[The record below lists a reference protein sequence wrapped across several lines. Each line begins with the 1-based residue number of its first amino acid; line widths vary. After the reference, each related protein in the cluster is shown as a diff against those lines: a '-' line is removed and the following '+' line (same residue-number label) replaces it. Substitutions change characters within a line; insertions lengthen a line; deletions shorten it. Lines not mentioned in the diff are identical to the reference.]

1 MANVLVEE
9 TSLSNIA
16 SAIRGKNGSTAVY
29 KPGEMAAAI
38 TNLPTGGGS
47 GSSETINFSTDISYL
62 FASAGGGALYE
73 AVKNKNLVFTNIC
86 YGRGVFYN
94 MSTNDTITP
103 FTIHLLQGMYGVQG
117 NVDFRNFYEGSS
129 VVSNIVIDPPIEGAA
144 GTEFQNFFTKSR
156 LKNIDLSCIDTN
168 HAIFGQFGARDLFS
182 ESGYLRSINF
192 TNSPQRY
199 FGGSNSVQYDGTFYH
214 CFDLDSIE
222 GLYTAIYTSFN
233 SGTFNNCSHL
243 AKLTF
248 KTASPT
254 NANNSY
260 YGSDIDLSTVGYYT
274 NVSEGYIKN
283 TALHYGNDPIIKKS
297 LVRQNAA
304 KEITNAT
311 TYAKLKNDPDAW
323 TTNVAYSRYNKT
335 SAKETLTSL
344 PYINETH
351 TIKFNGESGSATDGG
366 AIKNLT
372 SSEIAAA
379 TAKKWTV
386 AFA

>member
-16 SAIRGKNGSTAVY
+16 SAIRVKNGSTAVY

-38 TNLPTGGGS
+38 TNLPTGGGDT
-47 GSSETINFSTDISYL
+47 ETINFSTDISYL
-62 FASAGGGALYE
+62 FASNGGGALYE
-73 AVKNKNLVFTNIC
+73 AVKNKNLVFSNIH

-94 MSTNDTITP
+94 MPTNDTITP
-103 FTIHLLQGMYGVQG
+103 FTIHLLRGMYNTSG
-117 NVDFRNFYEGSS
+117 NVDFRYFYEGSS
-129 VVSNIVIDPPIEGAA
+129 VASNIVIDPPIEGAS
-144 GTEFQNFFTKSR
+144 GEEFKAFFAKSR

-168 HAIFGQFGARDLFS
+168 YSIFGQSGAMSLFS

-199 FGGSNSVQYDGTFYH
+199 FAGNSTQYESAFYH
-214 CFDLDSIE
+214 CFDLDSLE
-222 GLYTAIYTSFN
+222 DLYTTRQTDFFN
-233 SGTFNNCSHL
+233 AFNNCSHL

-248 KTASPT
+248 KTVST
-254 NANNSY
+254 SNAKNPY
-260 YGSDIDLSTVGYYT
+260 YSSDIDLSTVGYYT
-274 NVSEGYIKN
+274 NVSEGYISN
-283 TALHYGNDPIIKKS
+283 SALHYGKDPLFKKS
-297 LVRQNAA
+297 LVRQNAT

-344 PYINETH
+344 PYIKEAH
-351 TIKFNGESGSATDGG
+351 TIKFKGEAGSATDGG

-372 SSEIAAA
+372 SSEIAVA

>member
-16 SAIRGKNGSTAVY
+16 SAIRVKNGSTAVY

-38 TNLPTGGGS
+38 TNLPTGGGDT
-47 GSSETINFSTDISYL
+47 ETITFSEDISFL
-62 FASAGGGALYE
+62 FASNGGSALYE
-73 AVKNKNLVFTNIC
+73 AVKNKNLVFTNIR
-86 YGRGVFYN
+86 YGRGIFYN

-103 FTIHLLQGMYGVQG
+103 FTIHLLRGTYNAPG
-117 NVDFRNFYEGSS
+117 NVDFRGFYEGSS
-129 VVSNIVIDPPIEGAA
+129 VVSNIVIDPPIERPS

-168 HAIFGQFGARDLFS
+168 YAIFGQSCAMGLFS

-199 FGGSNSVQYDGTFYH
+199 FGGSNNIQYDGTFYH

-222 GLYTAIYTSFN
+222 DLYTTRQTVFTRP
-233 SGTFNNCSHL
+233 TFNNCSHL

-248 KTASPT
+248 KTVSTT
-254 NANNSY
+254 NAKNPY
-260 YGSDIDLSTVGYYT
+260 YSSDIDLSTVGYYT
-274 NVSEGYIKN
+274 NVSEGYKSDSLLNNNMRI
-283 TALHYGNDPIIKKS
+283 AKS
-297 LVRQNAA
+297 LVRQDAT
-304 KEITNAT
+304 KKITDAT

-344 PYINETH
+344 PYINEAH
-351 TIKFNGESGSATDGG
+351 TIKFKGEAGSATDGG

-372 SSEIAAA
+372 SSEIAVA

>member
-38 TNLPTGGGS
+38 TNLPTGGGDT
-47 GSSETINFSTDISYL
+47 ETITFSRNISFL
-62 FASAGGGALYE
+62 FASNGGSALYE
-73 AVKNKNLVFTNIC
+73 AVKNKNLVFSNIQF
-86 YGRGVFYN
+86 GRGVFYN

-103 FTIHLLQGMYGVQG
+103 FTIHLLEGVYSTSG
-117 NVDFRNFYEGSS
+117 NVDFYGFYEGSS
-129 VVSNIVIDPPIEGAA
+129 VVSNIVIDPPIEGAS
-144 GTEFQNFFTKSR
+144 TTREEFSGFFAKSR

-168 HAIFGQFGARDLFS
+168 YVIFNYFGAMGLFR

-199 FGGSNSVQYDGTFYH
+199 FGGNSILYQETFYH

-222 GLYTAIYTSFN
+222 GLYTTRQTTFSG
-233 SGTFNNCSHL
+233 GTFNNCSHL

-248 KTASPT
+248 KTASPS
-254 NANNSY
+254 NAKNPY
-260 YGSDIDLSTVGYYT
+260 YSSDIDLSTVGYYT
-274 NVSEGYIKN
+274 NVSEGYQSDSL
-283 TALHYGNDPIIKKS
+283 TNDNRRFAKS
-297 LVRQNAA
+297 LVRQDAT

-344 PYINETH
+344 PYINEAH
-351 TIKFNGESGSATDGG
+351 TIKFKGEAGSATDGG

>member
-38 TNLPTGGGS
+38 TNLPTGGGDT
-47 GSSETINFSTDISYL
+47 ETITFNTDISFL
-62 FASAGGGALYE
+62 FASDGGSALYE
-73 AVKNKNLVFTNIC
+73 AVKNKNLVFTNIR
-86 YGRGVFYN
+86 YGRGVFYG

-103 FTIHLLQGMYGVQG
+103 FTIHLLRGMYNTPG
-117 NVDFRNFYEGSS
+117 NVDFRGFYEGSS
-129 VVSNIVIDPPIEGAA
+129 VVSNIVIDPPIEGAS
-144 GTEFQNFFTKSR
+144 GVEFQNFFAKSR
-156 LKNIDLSCIDTN
+156 LKNIDFSCIDTN
-168 HAIFGQFGARDLFS
+168 YPIFGQSCAMGLFS

-192 TNSPQRY
+192 TNSPNKY
-199 FGGSNSVQYDGTFYH
+199 FAGNNIQYDGTFYH

-222 GLYTAIYTSFN
+222 DLYTTRQTIFSG
-233 SGTFNNCSHL
+233 GTFNNCSHL

-248 KTASPT
+248 KTVSTT
-254 NANNSY
+254 NTKNPY

-274 NVSEGYIKN
+274 NVSEGYISN
-283 TALHYGNDPIIKKS
+283 SALHYGNDPLFAKS

-351 TIKFNGESGSATDGG
+351 TIKFNGEAGSATDGG
-366 AIKNLT
+366 AIENLT
-372 SSEIAAA
+372 SSEIAVA

>member
-38 TNLPTGGGS
+38 TNLPTGGGDT
-47 GSSETINFSTDISYL
+47 ETITFSTDISYL
-62 FASAGGGALYE
+62 FASDGGSALYE
-73 AVKNKNLVFTNIC
+73 AVKNKNLVFTNIR

-94 MSTNDTITP
+94 MPTNDTITP
-103 FTIHLLQGMYGVQG
+103 FTIHLLRGMYNTPG

-129 VVSNIVIDPPIEGAA
+129 VVSNIVIDPPIG
-144 GTEFQNFFTKSR
+144 GTSNIEFQSFFAKSR

-168 HAIFGQFGARDLFS
+168 YPIFGQSCAMGLFS

-199 FGGSNSVQYDGTFYH
+199 FGGSNSTQYDGTFYH

-222 GLYTAIYTSFN
+222 DLYTTLQTTFSG
-233 SGTFNNCSHL
+233 GTFDNCSHL

-254 NANNSY
+254 NAKNPY

-274 NVSEGYIKN
+274 NVSEGYKSDP
-283 TALHYGNDPIIKKS
+283 ALHYGNDPRSIKS

-344 PYINETH
+344 PYINEAH
-351 TIKFNGESGSATDGG
+351 TIKFKGEAGSATDGG

>member
-38 TNLPTGGGS
+38 SNLPTGGGDT
-47 GSSETINFSTDISYL
+47 ETITFSGDISFL
-62 FASAGGGALYE
+62 FASDGGSALYE
-73 AVKNKNLVFTNIC
+73 AVKNKNLVFTNIR
-86 YGRGVFYN
+86 YGRSVFYG

-103 FTIHLLQGMYGVQG
+103 FTIHLLRGTYNAPG
-117 NVDFRNFYEGSS
+117 NVDFRGFYEGSN
-129 VVSNIVIDPPIEGAA
+129 VVSNIVIDPPIERPSGV
-144 GTEFQNFFTKSR
+144 EFQNFFAKSR

-168 HAIFGQFGARDLFS
+168 YPIFGQSCAMGLFS

-199 FGGSNSVQYDGTFYH
+199 FAGTSTQYDGTFYH

-222 GLYTAIYTSFN
+222 GLYTTLQTTFSG
-233 SGTFNNCSHL
+233 GTFNNCSHL

-248 KTASPT
+248 KTDSTT
-254 NANNSY
+254 NAKNPY
-260 YGSDIDLSTVGYYT
+260 YSSDIDLSTVGYYT
-274 NVSEGYIKN
+274 NVSEGYISN
-283 TALHYGNDPIIKKS
+283 SALHYGNDPLFAKS
-297 LVRQNAA
+297 LVRKNAA

-344 PYINETH
+344 PYIKDTC
-351 TIKFNGESGSATDGG
+351 TIKFKGEAGSATDGG

>member
-16 SAIRGKNGSTAVY
+16 SAIRVKNGSTAVY

-38 TNLPTGGGS
+38 TNLPAGGG
-47 GSSETINFSTDISYL
+47 SETINFSTDISYL
-62 FASAGGGALYE
+62 FATEGGSALYE

-86 YGRGVFYN
+86 YGRGIFYG

-103 FTIHLLQGMYGVQG
+103 FTIHLLRGMYNTSV
-117 NVDFRNFYEGSS
+117 NVDFSNFYEGSS
-129 VVSNIVIDPPIEGAA
+129 VVSNIVIDPPIEGYD
-144 GTEFQNFFTKSR
+144 GPEFQNFFTRSR

-168 HAIFGQFGARDLFS
+168 YPLFGGSGAMGLFS

-199 FGGSNSVQYDGTFYH
+199 FGGGYNIQYDAAFYH

-222 GLYTAIYTSFN
+222 DLYTNLDTTFN

-254 NANNSY
+254 NAKNAY
-260 YGSDIDLSTVGYYT
+260 YSSDIDLSTVGYYT
-274 NVSEGYIKN
+274 NVSEGYIEYH
-283 TALHYGNDPIIKKS
+283 TALHYGNDPIITKS

-335 SAKETLTSL
+335 SAKQTLTSL
-344 PYINETH
+344 PYIKETR
-351 TIKFNGESGSATDGG
+351 TIKFNGKAGSATDGG

>member
-16 SAIRGKNGSTAVY
+16 SAIRVKNGSTAVY

-38 TNLPTGGGS
+38 TNLPTGGGDT
-47 GSSETINFSTDISYL
+47 ETITFSADISYL
-62 FASAGGGALYE
+62 FASNGGGALYE
-73 AVKNKNLVFTNIC
+73 AVKNKNLVFTNIR

-94 MSTNDTITP
+94 MPTNDTITP
-103 FTIHLLQGMYGVQG
+103 FTIHLLNGVYHTSG
-117 NVDFRNFYEGSS
+117 NVDFRYFYEGSS
-129 VVSNIVIDPPIEGAA
+129 VASNIVIDPPIEGAS
-144 GTEFQNFFTKSR
+144 GEEFKAFFSGSR

-168 HAIFGQFGARDLFS
+168 YPIFGQSGAMSLFS

-199 FGGSNSVQYDGTFYH
+199 FGGSNNIQYQSTFYH

-222 GLYTAIYTSFN
+222 DLYTTRQTDFFN
-233 SGTFNNCSHL
+233 TFDNCSHL

-248 KTASPT
+248 KTVSTT
-254 NANNSY
+254 NAKNPY
-260 YGSDIDLSTVGYYT
+260 YGSDIDLSKVGYYT
-274 NVSEGYIKN
+274 NVSEGYIN
-283 TALHYGNDPIIKKS
+283 NSALHYGNDPLFKKS
-297 LVRQNAA
+297 LVRQNAT

-344 PYINETH
+344 PYISETH
-351 TIKFNGESGSATDGG
+351 TIKFNGEAGSATDGG

>member
-9 TSLSNIA
+9 SSLSNIA
-16 SAIRGKNGSTAVY
+16 SAIRVKNGSTAVY

-38 TNLPTGGGS
+38 TNLPTGGGDT
-47 GSSETINFSTDISYL
+47 ETITFSRDIGFL
-62 FASAGGGALYE
+62 FASNGGSALYE
-73 AVKNKNLVFTNIC
+73 AVKNKNLVFSNIQF
-86 YGRGVFYN
+86 GRGVFYD

-103 FTIHLLQGMYGVQG
+103 FTIHLLEGMYWVPG
-117 NVDFRNFYEGSS
+117 NVDFRGFYEGSS
-129 VVSNIVIDPPIEGAA
+129 VVSNIVIDPPIEGATPA
-144 GTEFQNFFTKSR
+144 REEFQSFFAKSR

-168 HAIFGQFGARDLFS
+168 YPIFGQTGAMDLFS

-192 TNSPQRY
+192 TNSPDRY
-199 FGGSNSVQYDGTFYH
+199 FAGNSIQYNGTFYH

-222 GLYTAIYTSFN
+222 DLYTTRQTSFIEA
-233 SGTFNNCSHL
+233 TFNNCSHL

-248 KTASPT
+248 KTASPS
-254 NANNSY
+254 NAKNPY
-260 YGSDIDLSTVGYYT
+260 YSSDIDLSTVGYYT
-274 NVSEGYIKN
+274 NVSEGYKRDSL
-283 TALHYGNDPIIKKS
+283 LHNNSQIAKS
-297 LVRQNAA
+297 LVRKNTT

-311 TYAKLKNDPDAW
+311 TYAELKNDPDAW

-344 PYINETH
+344 PYINEAH
-351 TIKFNGESGSATDGG
+351 TIKFNGEAGSATDGG

-386 AFA
+386 AFV

>member
-38 TNLPTGGGS
+38 TNLPTGGGDT
-47 GSSETINFSTDISYL
+47 ETITFNTDISYL
-62 FASAGGGALYE
+62 FASNGGGALYE
-73 AVKNKNLVFTNIC
+73 AVKNKNLVFTNIH
-86 YGRGVFYN
+86 YGRGVFYG

-103 FTIHLLQGMYGVQG
+103 FTIHLLRGMYNTPG

-129 VVSNIVIDPPIEGAA
+129 VVSNIVIDPPIERPSGV
-144 GTEFQNFFTKSR
+144 EFQNFFTKSR

-168 HAIFGQFGARDLFS
+168 YPIFGQSCAMGLFS

-199 FGGSNSVQYDGTFYH
+199 FGGSNNIEYDGTFYH

-222 GLYTAIYTSFN
+222 DLYTTLQTTFSG
-233 SGTFNNCSHL
+233 GTFNNCSHL

-248 KTASPT
+248 KTASTT
-254 NANNSY
+254 NTKNPY
-260 YGSDIDLSTVGYYT
+260 YSSDIDLSTVGYYT
-274 NVSEGYIKN
+274 NVSEGYISN
-283 TALHYGNDPIIKKS
+283 SALHYGNDPLFAKS
-297 LVRQNAA
+297 LVRKNAT

-344 PYINETH
+344 PYINEAH
-351 TIKFNGESGSATDGG
+351 TIKFKGEAGSATDGG

-372 SSEIAAA
+372 SSEIAVA

>member
-38 TNLPTGGGS
+38 TNLPTGGGDT
-47 GSSETINFSTDISYL
+47 ETITFNRDISFL
-62 FASAGGGALYE
+62 FASDGGSVLYE
-73 AVKNKNLVFTNIC
+73 AMKNKNLVFSNIQF
-86 YGRGVFYN
+86 GRSVFYG

-103 FTIHLLQGMYGVQG
+103 FVIHLLQGIYGTQG
-117 NVDFRNFYEGSS
+117 NVDFRYFYEGSS
-129 VVSNIVIDPPIEGAA
+129 IVSNIVIDPPIEGA
-144 GTEFQNFFTKSR
+144 TPTRDEFQGFFAKSR

-168 HAIFGQFGARDLFS
+168 YPIFGQGGAESLFS

-192 TNSPQRY
+192 TNSPNKYFAGNSIRY
-199 FGGSNSVQYDGTFYH
+199 NGTFYH

-222 GLYTAIYTSFN
+222 DLYTTRQTIFTRS
-233 SGTFNNCSHL
+233 TFDNCSHL

-248 KTASPT
+248 KTVST
-254 NANNSY
+254 SNAKNPY
-260 YGSDIDLSTVGYYT
+260 YSLDIDLSTVGYYT
-274 NVSEGYIKN
+274 NVSEGYKSDSLLYNNVQI
-283 TALHYGNDPIIKKS
+283 AKS
-297 LVRQNAA
+297 LVRQDAT
-304 KEITNAT
+304 KKITDAT
-311 TYAKLKNDPDAW
+311 TYAELKNDPDAW

-344 PYINETH
+344 PYISEAH
-351 TIKFNGESGSATDGG
+351 TIKFNGEAGSATDGG

-372 SSEIAAA
+372 SSEIAVA

>member
-16 SAIRGKNGSTAVY
+16 SAIRVKNGSTAVY

-38 TNLPTGGGS
+38 TNLPTGGGDT
-47 GSSETINFSTDISYL
+47 ETITFSEDISFL
-62 FASAGGGALYE
+62 FASNGGSALYE
-73 AVKNKNLVFTNIC
+73 AVKNKNLVFTNIR
-86 YGRGVFYN
+86 YGRGIFYN

-103 FTIHLLQGMYGVQG
+103 FTIHLLRGTYNAPG
-117 NVDFRNFYEGSS
+117 NVDFRGFYEGSS
-129 VVSNIVIDPPIEGAA
+129 VVSNIVIDPPIERPS

-168 HAIFGQFGARDLFS
+168 YAIFGQSCAMGLFS

-199 FGGSNSVQYDGTFYH
+199 FGGSNNIQYDGTFYH

-222 GLYTAIYTSFN
+222 DLYTTRQTVFTRP
-233 SGTFNNCSHL
+233 TFNNCSHL

-248 KTASPT
+248 KTVSTT
-254 NANNSY
+254 NAKNPY
-260 YGSDIDLSTVGYYT
+260 YSSDIDLSTVGYYT
-274 NVSEGYIKN
+274 NVSEGYKSDSLLNNNMRI
-283 TALHYGNDPIIKKS
+283 AKS
-297 LVRQNAA
+297 LVRQDAT
-304 KEITNAT
+304 KKITDAT

-344 PYINETH
+344 PYINEAH
-351 TIKFNGESGSATDGG
+351 TIKFNGEAGSATDGG

-372 SSEIAAA
+372 SSEIAVA

>member
-38 TNLPTGGGS
+38 TNLPTGGGDT
-47 GSSETINFSTDISYL
+47 ETITFSTDISFL
-62 FASAGGGALYE
+62 FASNGGSVLYE
-73 AVKNKNLVFTNIC
+73 AMKNKNLVFTNIR
-86 YGRGVFYN
+86 YGRSVFYG

-103 FTIHLLQGMYGVQG
+103 FTIHLLEGMYRVQG
-117 NVDFRNFYEGSS
+117 NVDFRGFYEGSS
-129 VVSNIVIDPPIEGAA
+129 IVSNIVIDPPIEGA
-144 GTEFQNFFTKSR
+144 TVSREEFQSFFAKSR
-156 LKNIDLSCIDTN
+156 LKNIDLSYIDTN
-168 HAIFGQFGARDLFS
+168 YPIFGQSGAKSLFS

-192 TNSPQRY
+192 TNSPNKY
-199 FGGSNSVQYDGTFYH
+199 FAGNSIQYWGTFYH

-222 GLYTAIYTSFN
+222 DLYTTKQTDFT

-254 NANNSY
+254 NAKNPY
-260 YGSDIDLSTVGYYT
+260 YSSDIDLSTVGYYT
-274 NVSEGYIKN
+274 NVSGGYKSDSLLNNNNQI
-283 TALHYGNDPIIKKS
+283 AKS
-297 LVRQNAA
+297 LVRQDAT
-304 KEITNAT
+304 KKITDAT

-344 PYINETH
+344 PYIGETH
-351 TIKFNGESGSATDGG
+351 TIKFKGEAGSATDGG

-372 SSEIAAA
+372 SSEIAVA

>member
-16 SAIRGKNGSTAVY
+16 SAIRVKNGSTAVY

-38 TNLPTGGGS
+38 TNLPTGGGDT
-47 GSSETINFSTDISYL
+47 ETINFSTDISYL
-62 FASAGGGALYE
+62 FASNGGGALYE
-73 AVKNKNLVFTNIC
+73 AVKNKNLVFTNIR

-103 FTIHLLQGMYGVQG
+103 FTIHLLRGTYNAPG
-117 NVDFRNFYEGSS
+117 NVDFRGFYEGSS
-129 VVSNIVIDPPIEGAA
+129 VVSNIVIDPPIEGAS
-144 GTEFQNFFTKSR
+144 GIEFQNFFAKSR

-168 HAIFGQFGARDLFS
+168 YPIFGQSCAMGLFS

-192 TNSPQRY
+192 TNSPNKY
-199 FGGSNSVQYDGTFYH
+199 FAGGNNIQYDGTFYH

-222 GLYTAIYTSFN
+222 DLYTTLQTTFSG
-233 SGTFNNCSHL
+233 GTFNNCSHL

-254 NANNSY
+254 NAKNPY

-274 NVSEGYIKN
+274 NVSEGYKSDSLLNNNMRI
-283 TALHYGNDPIIKKS
+283 AKS
-297 LVRQNAA
+297 LVRQDAT
-304 KEITNAT
+304 KKITDAT

-351 TIKFNGESGSATDGG
+351 TIKFNGEAGSATDGG

>member
-16 SAIRGKNGSTAVY
+16 SAIRVKNGSTAVY

-38 TNLPTGGGS
+38 TNLPTGGSS
-47 GSSETINFSTDISYL
+47 GDTETITFSTDISYL
-62 FASAGGGALYE
+62 FASDGGSALYE
-73 AVKNKNLVFTNIC
+73 AVKNKNLVFTNIR

-103 FTIHLLQGMYGVQG
+103 FTIHLLQGMYNTSG
-117 NVDFRNFYEGSS
+117 NVDFRFFYEGSS
-129 VVSNIVIDPPIEGAA
+129 VISNIVIDPPIEGAS
-144 GTEFQNFFTKSR
+144 GEEFQNFFAKSR

-168 HAIFGQFGARDLFS
+168 YPIFGQNGAMSLFS

-199 FGGSNSVQYDGTFYH
+199 FGGSNSTQYQSTFYH
-214 CFDLDSIE
+214 CFDLDSLE
-222 GLYTAIYTSFN
+222 DLYTTRQTNFFN
-233 SGTFNNCSHL
+233 AFDNCSHL

-248 KTASPT
+248 KTVST
-254 NANNSY
+254 SNAKNPY
-260 YGSDIDLSTVGYYT
+260 YSSDIDLSTVGYYT

-283 TALHYGNDPIIKKS
+283 SALHYGNNPLIAKS
-297 LVRQNAA
+297 LVRENAA

-344 PYINETH
+344 PYIGETH
-351 TIKFNGESGSATDGG
+351 TIKFNGEAGSATNGG

-372 SSEIAAA
+372 SSEIAIA

>member
-38 TNLPTGGGS
+38 TNLPTGGGNT
-47 GSSETINFSTDISYL
+47 ETITFSGDISFL
-62 FASAGGGALYE
+62 FASDGGGALYE
-73 AVKNKNLVFTNIC
+73 VVKNKNLVFTNIR

-103 FTIHLLQGMYGVQG
+103 FTIHLLQGTYRADG
-117 NVDFRNFYEGSS
+117 NVDFRGFYEGSS
-129 VVSNIVIDPPIEGAA
+129 VVSNIVIDPPIEAA
-144 GTEFQNFFTKSR
+144 FGNEFKGFFMGSH

-168 HAIFGQFGARDLFS
+168 YPIFGQSGATSLFS

-199 FGGSNSVQYDGTFYH
+199 FAGNSTQYQSTFYH
-214 CFDLDSIE
+214 CFDLDSLE
-222 GLYTAIYTSFN
+222 DLYTTRQTDFFN
-233 SGTFNNCSHL
+233 AFNNCSHL

-248 KTASPT
+248 KTVSPS
-254 NANNSY
+254 NAKYPY
-260 YGSDIDLSTVGYYT
+260 YSSDIDLSTVGYYT
-274 NVSEGYIKN
+274 NVSEGYISN
-283 TALHYGNDPIIKKS
+283 SALHYGNNPLFKKS
-297 LVRQNAA
+297 LVRQNATN
-304 KEITNAT
+304 EITNAT

-335 SAKETLTSL
+335 SANETLTSL
-344 PYINETH
+344 PYIKETH
-351 TIKFNGESGSATDGG
+351 TIKFNGGAGSATDGG

-372 SSEIAAA
+372 SSEIAEKKK
-379 TAKKWTV
+379 KKWTI

>member
-38 TNLPTGGGS
+38 TNLPTGGGDT
-47 GSSETINFSTDISYL
+47 ETITFNTDISYL
-62 FASAGGGALYE
+62 FASDGGGALYE
-73 AVKNKNLVFTNIC
+73 AVKNKNLVFTNIR
-86 YGRGVFYN
+86 YGRGVFYG
-94 MSTNDTITP
+94 MSTNDIITP
-103 FTIHLLQGMYGVQG
+103 FTIHLLRGMYNSPG
-117 NVDFRNFYEGSS
+117 NVDFRGFYEGSS
-129 VVSNIVIDPPIEGAA
+129 VVSNIVIDPPIGVAS
-144 GTEFQNFFTKSR
+144 GVEFQNFFAKSR

-168 HAIFGQFGARDLFS
+168 YPIFGQSCAMGLFS

-199 FGGSNSVQYDGTFYH
+199 FDGISTQYDGTFYH

-222 GLYTAIYTSFN
+222 GLYTTLQTTFLG
-233 SGTFNNCSHL
+233 GTFDNCSHL

-254 NANNSY
+254 NAKNPY
-260 YGSDIDLSTVGYYT
+260 YSSDIDLSTVGYYT
-274 NVSEGYIKN
+274 NVSEGYISDF
-283 TALHYGNDPIIKKS
+283 ALHYGNDPLFTKS
-297 LVRQNAA
+297 LVRKDAT

-311 TYAKLKNDPDAW
+311 TYAELKNDPDAW

-344 PYINETH
+344 PYIKETC
-351 TIKFNGESGSATDGG
+351 TIKFNGEAGSATDGG

-372 SSEIAAA
+372 SSEIAVA

-386 AFA
+386 AFV

>member
-16 SAIRGKNGSTAVY
+16 SAIRGKNGGTAVY

-38 TNLPTGGGS
+38 NNLPTGGGDT
-47 GSSETINFSTDISYL
+47 ETITFSEDISFL
-62 FASAGGGALYE
+62 FASNGGSALYE
-73 AVKNKNLVFTNIC
+73 AVKNKNLVFTNIR
-86 YGRGVFYN
+86 YGKGVFYN

-103 FTIHLLQGMYGVQG
+103 FVIHLLRGIYGVSG
-117 NVDFRNFYEGSS
+117 NVDFRGFYEGSS
-129 VVSNIVIDPPIEGAA
+129 VVSNIVIDPPIEGASYVNEDFRRFFA
-144 GTEFQNFFTKSR
+144 GSR

-168 HAIFGQFGARDLFS
+168 YTIFAQNGAVGLFS

-192 TNSPQRY
+192 TNSPHKY
-199 FGGSNSVQYDGTFYH
+199 FADNSIQYDSAFYH
-214 CFDLDSIE
+214 CFDLDSLE
-222 GLYTAIYTSFN
+222 DLYINRQTTFSG
-233 SGTFNNCSHL
+233 GTFNNCSHL

-248 KTASPT
+248 KAVSS
-254 NANNSY
+254 NAKNPY
-260 YGSDIDLSTVGYYT
+260 YSSDIDLSTVGYYT
-274 NVSEGYIKN
+274 NVSEGYESDSLLVN
-283 TALHYGNDPIIKKS
+283 RQFAKS
-297 LVRQNAA
+297 LVRQDAT
-304 KEITNAT
+304 KEITNTT

-344 PYINETH
+344 PYIDEAR
-351 TIKFNGESGSATDGG
+351 TIKFNGEAGSATDGG

-372 SSEIAAA
+372 STEIAAA

-386 AFA
+386 AFV

>member
-38 TNLPTGGGS
+38 TNLPTGGGDT
-47 GSSETINFSTDISYL
+47 ETITFSTDISYL
-62 FASAGGGALYE
+62 FASDGGSALYE
-73 AVKNKNLVFTNIC
+73 AVKNKNLVFTNIR
-86 YGRGVFYN
+86 YGRGVFYG

-103 FTIHLLQGMYGVQG
+103 FTIHLLRGMYNAPG
-117 NVDFRNFYEGSS
+117 NVDFRGFYEGSS
-129 VVSNIVIDPPIEGAA
+129 IVSNIVIDPPIEGTS
-144 GTEFQNFFTKSR
+144 GIEFQNFFTKSR

-168 HAIFGQFGARDLFS
+168 YPIFGQSCAMGLFS

-192 TNSPQRY
+192 TNSPNKY
-199 FGGSNSVQYDGTFYH
+199 FDGNSIQYDGTFYH

-222 GLYTAIYTSFN
+222 DLYTTRQTVFSG
-233 SGTFNNCSHL
+233 GTFNNCSHL

-254 NANNSY
+254 NAKNPY
-260 YGSDIDLSTVGYYT
+260 YSSDIDLSTVGYYT
-274 NVSEGYIKN
+274 NVSEGYIN
-283 TALHYGNDPIIKKS
+283 NFALHYGNDPLFRKS

-311 TYAKLKNDPDAW
+311 TYAELKNDPDAW

-344 PYINETH
+344 PYIKEAC
-351 TIKFNGESGSATDGG
+351 TIKFNGEAGSATDGG

-372 SSEIAAA
+372 SSEIAVA

>member
-38 TNLPTGGGS
+38 TNLPTGGGDT
-47 GSSETINFSTDISYL
+47 ETITFSTDISYL
-62 FASAGGGALYE
+62 FAGDGGGALYE
-73 AVKNKNLVFTNIC
+73 AVKNKNLVFTNVK
-86 YGRGVFYN
+86 YGRGVFQN
-94 MSTNDTITP
+94 MPTNDTITP
-103 FTIHLLQGMYGVQG
+103 FTIHLLQGKYSVSG
-117 NVDFRNFYEGSS
+117 NVDFSCFYEGSN
-129 VVSNIVIDPPIEGAA
+129 VISNIVIDPPIGGAS
-144 GTEFQNFFTKSR
+144 GEEFQNFFTRSR

-168 HAIFGQFGARDLFS
+168 YSIFSESGAVGLFS

-199 FGGSNSVQYDGTFYH
+199 FGGSNSTQYYGTFYH

-222 GLYTAIYTSFN
+222 DLYTAKQTIFSA
-233 SGTFNNCSHL
+233 GTFDNCSHL

-254 NANNSY
+254 NAKNPY
-260 YGSDIDLSTVGYYT
+260 YSSDIDLSTVGYYT
-274 NVSEGYIKN
+274 NVSEGYIGN
-283 TALHYGNDPIIKKS
+283 SALHYGNDPLFAKS
-297 LVRQNAA
+297 LVRKNAT

-344 PYINETH
+344 PYIKEAY
-351 TIKFNGESGSATDGG
+351 TIKFKGEAGSATDGG

-372 SSEIAAA
+372 SSEIAVA

>member
-38 TNLPTGGGS
+38 TNLPTGGGDT
-47 GSSETINFSTDISYL
+47 ETITFSTDISYL
-62 FASAGGGALYE
+62 FASNGGGALYE
-73 AVKNKNLVFTNIC
+73 AVKNKNLVFTNIH

-94 MSTNDTITP
+94 MPTNDTTTP
-103 FTIHLLQGMYGVQG
+103 FTIHLLNGVYHTSG
-117 NVDFRNFYEGSS
+117 NVDFRYFYEGSS
-129 VVSNIVIDPPIEGAA
+129 VASNIVIDPPIKGAS
-144 GTEFQNFFTKSR
+144 GEEFKAFFAKSR

-168 HAIFGQFGARDLFS
+168 YAIFGQSGAMSLFS

-199 FGGSNSVQYDGTFYH
+199 FGGSNSTQYESTFYY
-214 CFDLDSIE
+214 CFDLDSLE
-222 GLYTAIYTSFN
+222 DLYTTRQTDFFN
-233 SGTFNNCSHL
+233 AFNNCSHL

-248 KTASPT
+248 KTVST
-254 NANNSY
+254 SNAKNPY
-260 YGSDIDLSTVGYYT
+260 YSSDIDLSTVGYYT
-274 NVSEGYIKN
+274 NDSEGYISN
-283 TALHYGNDPIIKKS
+283 SALLYGNDPLIVKS
-297 LVRQNAA
+297 LVRQNAT

-344 PYINETH
+344 PYIKETH
-351 TIKFNGESGSATDGG
+351 TIKFKGEAGSATDGG

-372 SSEIAAA
+372 SSEIAVA

>member
-16 SAIRGKNGSTAVY
+16 SAIRVKNGSTAVY

-38 TNLPTGGGS
+38 TNLPTGGGDT
-47 GSSETINFSTDISYL
+47 ETITFSEDISFL
-62 FASAGGGALYE
+62 FASNGGSALYE
-73 AVKNKNLVFTNIC
+73 AVKNKNLVFTNIR
-86 YGRGVFYN
+86 YGRGIFYN

-103 FTIHLLQGMYGVQG
+103 FTIHLLRGTYNAPG
-117 NVDFRNFYEGSS
+117 NVDFRGFYEGSS
-129 VVSNIVIDPPIEGAA
+129 VVSNIVIDPPIERPS

-168 HAIFGQFGARDLFS
+168 YAIFGQSCAMGLFS

-199 FGGSNSVQYDGTFYH
+199 FGGSNNIQYDGTFYH

-222 GLYTAIYTSFN
+222 DLYTTRQTIFSG
-233 SGTFNNCSHL
+233 GTFNNCSHL

-254 NANNSY
+254 NAKNPY

-274 NVSEGYIKN
+274 NVSEGYKSDSLLNNNMRI
-283 TALHYGNDPIIKKS
+283 AKS
-297 LVRQNAA
+297 LVRQDAT
-304 KEITNAT
+304 KKITDAT

-344 PYINETH
+344 PYINEAH
-351 TIKFNGESGSATDGG
+351 TIKFNGEAGSATDGG

-372 SSEIAAA
+372 SSEIAVA

>member
-38 TNLPTGGGS
+38 TNLPTGGGDT
-47 GSSETINFSTDISYL
+47 ETITFSTDISFL
-62 FASAGGGALYE
+62 FASNGGGALYE
-73 AVKNKNLVFTNIC
+73 AVKNKNLVFTNIR

-103 FTIHLLQGMYGVQG
+103 FTIHLLRGTYDAPG
-117 NVDFRNFYEGSS
+117 NVDFRGFYEGSS
-129 VVSNIVIDPPIEGAA
+129 VVSNIVIDPPIEGPF
-144 GTEFQNFFTKSR
+144 GTEFQNFFAESR

-168 HAIFGQFGARDLFS
+168 YPIFGQFGAMGLFS

-199 FGGSNSVQYDGTFYH
+199 FGGSNNTQYVGTFYH

-222 GLYTAIYTSFN
+222 DLYTNIQTTFSG
-233 SGTFNNCSHL
+233 GTFDNCSHL

-254 NANNSY
+254 NAKNPY
-260 YGSDIDLSTVGYYT
+260 YSSDIDLSEVGYYT
-274 NVSEGYIKN
+274 NVSEGYISN
-283 TALHYGNDPIIKKS
+283 SALHYGNDPLFAKS
-297 LVRQNAA
+297 LVRKNAA

-344 PYINETH
+344 PYIKETC
-351 TIKFNGESGSATDGG
+351 TIKFKGEAGSATDGG

>member
-38 TNLPTGGGS
+38 TNLPTGGGDT
-47 GSSETINFSTDISYL
+47 ETINFSTDISYL
-62 FASAGGGALYE
+62 FASDGGCALYE

-86 YGRGVFYN
+86 YGRGVFYG
-94 MSTNDTITP
+94 MRTNDTITP
-103 FTIHLLQGMYGVQG
+103 FTIHLLRGIYNEPG

-129 VVSNIVIDPPIEGAA
+129 VVSNIVIDPPIGRASN
-144 GTEFQNFFTKSR
+144 TEFQNFFTKSR

-168 HAIFGQFGARDLFS
+168 DPIFGETSAKGLFS

-199 FGGSNSVQYDGTFYH
+199 FGGSNNIQYDGTFYH

-222 GLYTAIYTSFN
+222 GLYTTIQATFLG
-233 SGTFNNCSHL
+233 GTFNNCSHL

-254 NANNSY
+254 NAKNPY
-260 YGSDIDLSTVGYYT
+260 YSSDIDLSTVGYYT
-274 NVSEGYIKN
+274 NVSEGYIGN
-283 TALHYGNDPIIKKS
+283 AALHYGNDPLLTKS
-297 LVRQNAA
+297 LVRENAT

-344 PYINETH
+344 PYIKETC
-351 TIKFNGESGSATDGG
+351 TIKFKGEAGSATDGG

-379 TAKKWTV
+379 AAKKWTV

>member
-38 TNLPTGGGS
+38 TNLPTGGGDT
-47 GSSETINFSTDISYL
+47 ETITFSGDISFL
-62 FASAGGGALYE
+62 FASDGGGALYE
-73 AVKNKNLVFTNIC
+73 AVKNKNLVFTNVR

-103 FTIHLLQGMYGVQG
+103 FTIHLLRGIYNTPG
-117 NVDFRNFYEGSS
+117 NVDFRGFYERSS
-129 VVSNIVIDPPIEGAA
+129 VVSNIVIDPPIEGAS
-144 GTEFQNFFTKSR
+144 GVEFQNFFAKSR

-168 HAIFGQFGARDLFS
+168 YPIFGQSCAMGLFS

-192 TNSPQRY
+192 TNSPNKY
-199 FGGSNSVQYDGTFYH
+199 FAGGNNIQYDGTFYH

-222 GLYTAIYTSFN
+222 GLYTTLQTTFSG
-233 SGTFNNCSHL
+233 GTFNNCSHL

-254 NANNSY
+254 NAKNPY

-274 NVSEGYIKN
+274 NVSEGYISDS
-283 TALHYGNDPIIKKS
+283 ALHYGNDPLFAKS
-297 LVRQNAA
+297 LVRKNAT

-344 PYINETH
+344 PYIKETC
-351 TIKFNGESGSATDGG
+351 TIKFNGEAGSATDGG

-372 SSEIAAA
+372 SSEIAVA

-386 AFA
+386 AFV

>member
-38 TNLPTGGGS
+38 TNLPTGGGDT
-47 GSSETINFSTDISYL
+47 ETINFSTDISFL
-62 FASAGGGALYE
+62 FASHGGGALYE
-73 AVKNKNLVFTNIC
+73 AVKNKNLVFTNIR

-94 MSTNDTITP
+94 MPTNDTITP
-103 FTIHLLQGMYGVQG
+103 FTVHLLRGMYNTPG
-117 NVDFRNFYEGSS
+117 NVDFRGFYEGSS
-129 VVSNIVIDPPIEGAA
+129 IVSNIVIDPPIEGDS
-144 GTEFQNFFTKSR
+144 GIEFQNFFAKSR

-168 HAIFGQFGARDLFS
+168 YPIFGQSCAMGLFS

-192 TNSPQRY
+192 TNSPNKY
-199 FGGSNSVQYDGTFYH
+199 FAGNNIQYDGTFYH

-222 GLYTAIYTSFN
+222 DLYTTRQTTFSG
-233 SGTFNNCSHL
+233 GTFNNCSHL

-248 KTASPT
+248 KTVSTT
-254 NANNSY
+254 NTKNPY
-260 YGSDIDLSTVGYYT
+260 YSSDIDLSTVGYYT
-274 NVSEGYIKN
+274 NVSEGYKESDSS
-283 TALHYGNDPIIKKS
+283 LHYGNKPLFKKS
-297 LVRQNAA
+297 LVRQNAT

-344 PYINETH
+344 PYINEAH
-351 TIKFNGESGSATDGG
+351 TIKFNGEAGSATDGG

>member
-16 SAIRGKNGSTAVY
+16 SAIRVKNGSTSVY

-38 TNLPTGGGS
+38 TNLSTGGGDT
-47 GSSETINFSTDISYL
+47 ETINFSTDISYL
-62 FASAGGGALYE
+62 FASSGGGALYE
-73 AVKNKNLVFTNIC
+73 AVKNKNLVFTNIR
-86 YGRGVFYN
+86 YGRGVFCN

-103 FTIHLLQGMYGVQG
+103 FVIHLLLGMYNAGG
-117 NVDFRNFYEGSS
+117 NVDFSHFYEGSS
-129 VVSNIVIDPPIEGAA
+129 IVSNIVIDPPIEMAYGV
-144 GTEFQNFFTKSR
+144 EFRSFFAKSR

-168 HAIFGQFGARDLFS
+168 YPIFGQTCAMNLFS

-199 FGGSNSVQYDGTFYH
+199 FGGSNATLYGGAFYH

-222 GLYTAIYTSFN
+222 DLYTTLQTNFIGAFD
-233 SGTFNNCSHL
+233 NCSHL

-248 KTASPT
+248 KTVSPT
-254 NANNSY
+254 NAKNPYSS
-260 YGSDIDLSTVGYYT
+260 SDIDLSTVGYYT
-274 NVSEGYIKN
+274 NVSEGYIDN
-283 TALHYGNDPIIKKS
+283 SALHFGNTPLLAKS
-297 LVRQNAA
+297 LVRKNAA

-344 PYINETH
+344 PYIEETH
-351 TIKFNGESGSATDGG
+351 TIKFNGEAGSATDGG

-386 AFA
+386 AFV

>member
-16 SAIRGKNGSTAVY
+16 SAIRGKNGSTSVY

-38 TNLPTGGGS
+38 TNLPTGGGDT
-47 GSSETINFSTDISYL
+47 ETITFSEDISYL
-62 FASAGGGALYE
+62 FASNGGGALYE
-73 AVKNKNLVFTNIC
+73 AVKNKNLVFTNIR
-86 YGRGVFYN
+86 YGRGVFYG

-103 FTIHLLQGMYGVQG
+103 FTIHLLRGTYNAPG
-117 NVDFRNFYEGSS
+117 NVDFRGFYEGSS
-129 VVSNIVIDPPIEGAA
+129 VVSNIIIDPPIEGPS
-144 GTEFQNFFTKSR
+144 GTEFQNFFTRSR

-168 HAIFGQFGARDLFS
+168 YEIFGSSCAMGLFS

-199 FGGSNSVQYDGTFYH
+199 FGGSNNVQYDGTFYH

-222 GLYTAIYTSFN
+222 GLYTTIQTTFSG
-233 SGTFNNCSHL
+233 GTFNNCSHL
-243 AKLTF
+243 SKLTF

-254 NANNSY
+254 NTKNSY
-260 YGSDIDLSTVGYYT
+260 YSSDIDLSTVGYYT
-274 NVSEGYIKN
+274 NVSEGYIN
-283 TALHYGNDPIIKKS
+283 NSALHYGNDPLFKKS

-344 PYINETH
+344 PYIKETC
-351 TIKFNGESGSATDGG
+351 TIKFKGEAGSATDGG

>member
-16 SAIRGKNGSTAVY
+16 SAIRVKNGSTAVY

-38 TNLPTGGGS
+38 TNLPMGGGDT
-47 GSSETINFSTDISYL
+47 ETITFSGDISYL
-62 FASAGGGALYE
+62 FASNGGGALYE
-73 AVKNKNLVFTNIC
+73 AVKNKNLVFTNIR

-103 FTIHLLQGMYGVQG
+103 FTIHLLRGTYNTPG

-129 VVSNIVIDPPIEGAA
+129 IVSNIVIDPPIERPSNV
-144 GTEFQNFFTKSR
+144 EFQNFFAKSR

-168 HAIFGQFGARDLFS
+168 YPIFELSCAMGLFS

-199 FGGSNSVQYDGTFYH
+199 FGGSNSTQYYGTFYH

-222 GLYTAIYTSFN
+222 DLYTTLQTTFSG
-233 SGTFNNCSHL
+233 GTFNNCSHL

-248 KTASPT
+248 KTASTT
-254 NANNSY
+254 NAKNPY

-274 NVSEGYIKN
+274 NVSEGYISN
-283 TALHYGNDPIIKKS
+283 SALHYGNNPLFAKS
-297 LVRQNAA
+297 LVRKNAA

-344 PYINETH
+344 PYIKETC
-351 TIKFNGESGSATDGG
+351 TIKFKGEAGSATDGG

>member
-16 SAIRGKNGSTAVY
+16 SAIRVKNGSTAVY

-38 TNLPTGGGS
+38 TNLPTGGGDT
-47 GSSETINFSTDISYL
+47 ETITFSEDISFL
-62 FASAGGGALYE
+62 FASNGGSALYE
-73 AVKNKNLVFTNIC
+73 AVKNKNLVFTNIR
-86 YGRGVFYN
+86 YGRGIFYN

-103 FTIHLLQGMYGVQG
+103 FTIHLLRGTYNAPG
-117 NVDFRNFYEGSS
+117 NVDFRGFYEGSS
-129 VVSNIVIDPPIEGAA
+129 VVSNIVIDPPIERPS

-168 HAIFGQFGARDLFS
+168 YAIFGQSCAMGLFS

-199 FGGSNSVQYDGTFYH
+199 FGGSNNIQYDGTFYH

-222 GLYTAIYTSFN
+222 DLYTTRQTIFSG
-233 SGTFNNCSHL
+233 GTFNNCSHL

-254 NANNSY
+254 NAKNPY

-274 NVSEGYIKN
+274 NVSEGYIN
-283 TALHYGNDPIIKKS
+283 NSALHYGNDPLFAKS
-297 LVRQNAA
+297 LVRKNAT

-344 PYINETH
+344 PYINEAH
-351 TIKFNGESGSATDGG
+351 TIKFKGEAGSATDGG

-372 SSEIAAA
+372 SSEIAVA

>member
-38 TNLPTGGGS
+38 TNLPTGGGDT
-47 GSSETINFSTDISYL
+47 ETINFSTDISFL
-62 FASAGGGALYE
+62 FASNGGGALYE
-73 AVKNKNLVFTNIC
+73 AVKNKNLVFTNIR
-86 YGRGVFYN
+86 YGRGVFYG

-103 FTIHLLQGMYGVQG
+103 FTIHLLRGMYNTPG
-117 NVDFRNFYEGSS
+117 NVDFRGFYEGSS
-129 VVSNIVIDPPIEGAA
+129 VVSNIVIDPPIEGAS
-144 GTEFQNFFTKSR
+144 GIEFQNFFSKSR
-156 LKNIDLSCIDTN
+156 LKNIDFSCIDTN
-168 HAIFGQFGARDLFS
+168 YPIFGQSCAMGLFS

-192 TNSPQRY
+192 TNSPNKY
-199 FGGSNSVQYDGTFYH
+199 FAGNNIQYDGTFYH

-222 GLYTAIYTSFN
+222 DLYTTRQTIFSG
-233 SGTFNNCSHL
+233 GTFNNCSHL

-248 KTASPT
+248 KTVSTT
-254 NANNSY
+254 NTKNPY

-274 NVSEGYIKN
+274 NVSEGYISN
-283 TALHYGNDPIIKKS
+283 SALHYGNDPLFAKS

-351 TIKFNGESGSATDGG
+351 TIKFNGEAGSATDGG

-372 SSEIAAA
+372 SSEIAVA

>member
-16 SAIRGKNGSTAVY
+16 SAIRVKNGSTAVY

-38 TNLPTGGGS
+38 TNLPTGGGDT
-47 GSSETINFSTDISYL
+47 ETITFSTDISYL
-62 FASAGGGALYE
+62 FASNGGSALYE
-73 AVKNKNLVFTNIC
+73 AVKNKNLVFTNIR

-103 FTIHLLQGMYGVQG
+103 FVIHLLRGMYNTPG
-117 NVDFRNFYEGSS
+117 NVDFRGFYEGSS
-129 VVSNIVIDPPIEGAA
+129 IVSNIVIDPPIEGAS
-144 GTEFQNFFTKSR
+144 GEEFQNFFMGSR

-168 HAIFGQFGARDLFS
+168 YPIFGQNGAMSLFS
-182 ESGYLRSINF
+182 KSGYLRSINF

-199 FGGSNSVQYDGTFYH
+199 FAGNSTQYQSTFYH
-214 CFDLDSIE
+214 CFDLDSLE
-222 GLYTAIYTSFN
+222 DLYTTRQTDFFN
-233 SGTFNNCSHL
+233 AFDNCSHL

-254 NANNSY
+254 NTKNPY
-260 YGSDIDLSTVGYYT
+260 YSSDIDLSTVGYYT
-274 NVSEGYIKN
+274 NVSEGYEESDSS
-283 TALHYGNDPIIKKS
+283 LHYGNKPLFKKS

-344 PYINETH
+344 PYIKETC
-351 TIKFNGESGSATDGG
+351 TIKFNGEAGSATDGG

-372 SSEIAAA
+372 SSEIAVA

-386 AFA
+386 AFV

>member
-38 TNLPTGGGS
+38 TNLPTGGGDT
-47 GSSETINFSTDISYL
+47 ETITFSRDISFL
-62 FASAGGGALYE
+62 FASDGGSVLYE
-73 AVKNKNLVFTNIC
+73 AMKNKNLVFTNIH
-86 YGRGVFYN
+86 YGRSVFYG

-103 FTIHLLQGMYGVQG
+103 FVIHLLQGVYRTQG
-117 NVDFRNFYEGSS
+117 NVDFRGFYEGSS
-129 VVSNIVIDPPIEGAA
+129 IVSNIVIDPPIEGAS
-144 GTEFQNFFTKSR
+144 GEEFKGFFMGSR

-168 HAIFGQFGARDLFS
+168 YPIFGQNGARSLFS

-199 FGGSNSVQYDGTFYH
+199 FAGNSTQYQSTFYH
-214 CFDLDSIE
+214 CFDLDSLE
-222 GLYTAIYTSFN
+222 DLYTTRQTNFFN
-233 SGTFNNCSHL
+233 AFDNCSHL

-248 KTASPT
+248 KTVST
-254 NANNSY
+254 SNAKYPY
-260 YGSDIDLSTVGYYT
+260 YSSDIDLSTVGYYT
-274 NVSEGYIKN
+274 NVSKGYEESDSS
-283 TALHYGNDPIIKKS
+283 LHYGNKPLFKKS
-297 LVRQNAA
+297 LVRQNAT

-344 PYINETH
+344 PYINEAH
-351 TIKFNGESGSATDGG
+351 TIKFNGEAGSATDGG

-386 AFA
+386 AFV